1 MKIVVLV
8 KQVPDTWGER
18 ALRADGTV
26 DRESASGVIDEITE
40 RAVETALRLREA
52 HQGTVTVLTMGP
64 KGAVDVLRKSLAMG
78 ADSAILVT
86 DETLAGSDALQ
97 TSAALAAAL
106 GTVDFDLVIAGT
118 ESTDGGTG
126 AIPAML
132 AERLG
137 LAQLTF
143 LGTVAVEGDTVS
155 GTRMV
160 EDGYL
165 EVQARLPAIISVT
178 EQAPDPRFP
187 NFRGIMGAKKKPL
200 TKLSASDLG
209 LESADLGGAHAWSLV
224 REVTARPQRSAGT
237 VITDDGTG
245 GTQLAEFLAAAK
257 LL

>member
-18 ALRADGTV
+18 TLRADGTV
-26 DRESASGVIDEITE
+26 DRESADSVIDEITE
-40 RAVETALRLREA
+40 RAVETALQLREA

-64 KGAVDVLRKSLAMG
+64 PGAVDVLRKALAMG

-86 DETLAGSDALQ
+86 DAALAGSDALQ

-106 GTVDFDLVIAGT
+106 RTVDVDLVIAGT
-118 ESTDGGTG
+118 ESTDGATG

-143 LGTVAVEGDTVS
+143 LSTVTVEGDVVR
-155 GTRMV
+155 GTRAV
-160 EDGYL
+160 EDGNL
-165 EVQARLPAIISVT
+165 EVQATLPAVVSIT

-200 TKLSASDLG
+200 TKLSAADLG
-209 LESADLGGAHAWSLV
+209 LDPADLGGAQSWSLV
-224 REVTARPQRSAGT
+224 RDVTARPQRSAGT

-245 GTQLAEFLAAAK
+245 GTQLADFLASAK